1 MSRLSYFF
9 KRLFKMDW
17 KAMWKTAGL
26 LHERSGKSRI
36 WLLCDMLR
44 CAVKYNAGYVD
55 YKIAQMYKLNDAQRK
70 TVITRGISN
79 SIVRRMNDK
88 AYWHFFDDKTQF
100 NELFKEWIP
109 RKWLLINADTPLD
122 KLEDMMTLPA
132 LIGKPLEGSSGQGI
146 LKFTPEDWKGGA
158 KAFHQ
163 LLMDKNIGILEEIV
177 VQHPE
182 MARMCPTSVN
192 TCRIAT
198 LLGDK
203 KQGIVYAFL
212 RIGNGKV
219 MDNVDCGGMAARI
232 DLESGK
238 LLTVGADKAGN
249 TYTKHPI
256 TGTDIIGFTIPYW
269 KRRRRCALTPRRKYR
284 KCALSR
290 GTSPSRRTARRSLKA
305 TASPA
310 MLYHSL
316 PRITRTVSVSCRN
329 SANSSTCDL
338 LAGGADASPAFL
350 HLFDDFLRSS
360 SLFQQDFSDEKAN
373 FYFRYLGG
381 LLRRLDFIRWRDD
394 RGTAAQRW
402 LAILQATAR
411 LDAGRCEQCG
421 TSGSRFTP

>member
-192 TCRIAT
+192 TIRVAT

-203 KQGIVYAFL
+203 KEGIVYAYI

-219 MDNVDCGGMAARI
+219 MDNVDCGGMAAPI
-232 DLESGK
+232 NLDTGVISG
-238 LLTVGADKAGN
+238 VGANKAGEVFEF
-249 TYTKHPI
+249 HPM
-256 TGTDIIGFTIPYW
+256 TGKRIPGTQIPYW
-269 KRRRRCALTPRRKYR
+269 EEVKAMC
-284 KCALSR
+284 
-290 GTSPSRRTARRSLKA
+290 LKA
-305 TASPA
+305 MHVVPQVRFVAWDVAITPDGPVFIEGNSFPSHAIPQFA
-310 MLYHSL
+310 AHFPDGIGIL
-316 PRITRTVSVSCRN
+316 PRFEAFI
-329 SANSSTCDL
+329 DL
-338 LAGGADASPAFL
+338 
-350 HLFDDFLRSS
+350 
-360 SLFQQDFSDEKAN
+360 
-373 FYFRYLGG
+373 
-381 LLRRLDFIRWRDD
+381 
-394 RGTAAQRW
+394 
-402 LAILQATAR
+402 
-411 LDAGRCEQCG
+411 
-421 TSGSRFTP
+421 